1 MLAHVQVYID
11 VLMSAMLFR
20 LPECGNYLDI
30 PGIAEIQML
39 EFFCGKV
46 GWQGSIQNVAANDLL
61 PRQD

>member
-1 MLAHVQVYID
+1 M
-11 VLMSAMLFR
+11 LMSAMLFR